1 MRLIIVAISY
11 GFYSE
16 VRNAAM
22 KVAEKLFQEVHTA
35 IPDIRCSVCTEECGS
50 YAGLSK
56 SINRLHAEH
65 TSDVNSVEGYTRQ
78 LNNLLL
84 IKRITDVVIKE
95 MEMGPHSALS

>member
-1 MRLIIVAISY
+1 MRLINCCNISY

-22 KVAEKLFQEVHTA
+22 KVAEKLFQEVHTV
-35 IPDIRCSVCTEECGS
+35 IPDTRCSICTEECGS

-56 SINRLHAEH
+56 YILHAEL
-65 TSDVNSVEGYTRQ
+65 SADVDSVEGYTQQ

-95 MEMGPHSALS
+95 VEMGPQSA